1 MTDGEAAARA
11 SGRRNAPKTPKIESL
26 PLVPL
31 RDNVVLPHQLAPLGA
46 GRERSVASL
55 EAAVAAE
62 GKVVLAVQRQSELD
76 EVQLLDLYPVG
87 TVAQIGAF
95 RRGNAGAQVLVEGQ
109 RRVRLIEL
117 EVGET
122 WTAKFV
128 ELPETEPIGT
138 EIDALAGSVRQL
150 FADYVGAGAAVPPEL
165 AIAVAR
171 AKEPGKVA
179 DLAGTAPDLESQD
192 RIALLQEADVER
204 RLRGL
209 VPLLAHQVEVAQLR
223 NKIQQDVAQTIN
235 QGQREAILREQLKAI
250 RKELAEM
257 GGEAEA
263 DDDLRERI
271 DLAGMPE
278 TVHAR
283 AVKELSRLE
292 SLPSASPEVGIVRTY
307 VEWLADLP
315 WKDAGQERVDIPDA
329 ARILDEDHYGL
340 PKVKERILE
349 WMAVRKR
356 ALERRAAEAEAER
369 AKSEPG
375 AAGETEAQPATS
387 EPEVVVPEEA
397 ARAAEEAPRPRALQ
411 TPILCFVGPP
421 GVGKTSLG
429 HSIARALGRKLV
441 RVSLGGIRDEAEIR
455 GHRRTYIGA
464 LPGRVIQAMKQAGS
478 KNPVMMLDEID
489 KVGLD
494 FRGDP
499 SAALLEVLD
508 PEQNREFSDHYL
520 EVAYDLSQVLF
531 ITTANGI
538 DTISP
543 ALRDRMEIIPI
554 TGYTEEEKLGIAK
567 LHLVP
572 RQLEQHALD
581 STELQISDEA
591 LRLIV
596 RGYTREAGVRG
607 LDRQLAQI
615 MRKVPRRLVENPDLK
630 QVRVESDDLIQ
641 YLGPV
646 RFDHDSAEAE
656 DRVGVA
662 TGVVVSDV
670 GGDLVTVEALA
681 IAGRTEM
688 QLTGQIGDVM
698 QESARASLS
707 WVRVHGA
714 DYGIKTGFFDEHGVH
729 IHVPAGA
736 IPKDG
741 PSAGVTLTTALVSVA
756 SDRPVRH
763 DLAMTGE
770 VTLRGRILPIGGV
783 KDKLLAAHRAGI
795 KVFLLPERNRRD
807 LYEIDSSLLEGM
819 EVVFVRS
826 LSDVLE
832 RALLPREAREERR
845 PVGFGMQTPVRPPP
859 AGVVA
864 AN

>member
-1 MTDGEAAARA
+1 
-11 SGRRNAPKTPKIESL
+11 L

-31 RDNVVLPHQLAPLGA
+31 RDNVVLPLQLAPLGA
-46 GRERSVASL
+46 GRDRSVASL

-76 EVQLLDLYPVG
+76 EVQLLDLYPIA

-95 RRGNAGAQVLVEGQ
+95 RRGTAGAQVLVEGQ

-122 WTAKFV
+122 WTAKVV
-128 ELPETEPIGT
+128 EIPEIEPVGT

-150 FADYVGAGAAVPPEL
+150 FADYVAAGAAVAPEL
-165 AIAVAR
+165 AVAVAR

-179 DLAGTAPDLESQD
+179 DLTGTAPDLDPQD
-192 RIALLQEADVER
+192 RIALLQEPDVER

-209 VPLLAHQVEVAQLR
+209 VPLLARQLEVAQLR

-250 RKELAEM
+250 RKELAEV
-257 GGEAEA
+257 GGESTAE
-263 DDDLRERI
+263 DDLRERI
-271 DLAGMPE
+271 DAAGMPD

-283 AVKELSRLE
+283 ALKELDRLE

-315 WKDAGQERVDIPDA
+315 WHDAGAERVDIREA

-356 ALERRAAEAEAER
+356 VLDRRAAAVATEAAQGMPEA
-369 AKSEPG
+369 APG
-375 AAGETEAQPATS
+375 APEAAAAPQPAV
-387 EPEVVVPEEA
+387 EDPGPQ
-397 ARAAEEAPRPRALQ
+397 PHPLQ

-429 HSIARALGRKLV
+429 RSIARALGRKLV

-464 LPGRVIQAMKQAGS
+464 LPGRVIQAMKQAGT

-531 ITTANGI
+531 ITTGNVL
-538 DTISP
+538 DTISAP
-543 ALRDRMEIIPI
+543 LRDRMEIIHI

-567 LHLVP
+567 QHLVP
-572 RQLEQHALD
+572 RQMDQHALD
-581 STELQISDEA
+581 STELEITDEA
-591 LRLIV
+591 LRTVI
-596 RGYTREAGVRG
+596 RSYTREAGVRG
-607 LDRQLAQI
+607 LERQLAQV
-615 MRKVPRRLVENPDLK
+615 MRKVPRRLVENPELK
-630 QVRVESDDLIQ
+630 SVRVGPDDLIE
-641 YLGPV
+641 YLGPA
-646 RFDHDSAEAE
+646 RFDHDAAQDEE
-656 DRVGVA
+656 RVGVA

-698 QESARASLS
+698 QESARAALS
-707 WVRVHGA
+707 WVRVHGSE
-714 DYGIKTGFFDEHGVH
+714 YGVKQNFFDDHGVH

-783 KDKLLAAHRAGI
+783 KDKLLAAHRGGI

-807 LYEIDSSLLEGM
+807 LYEIDSSQLEGM

-826 LSDVLE
+826 VDEVLD
-832 RALLPREAREERR
+832 RALMAPVEARPQRR
-845 PVGFGMQTPVRPPP
+845 PVGFGLTPPVLPS
-859 AGVVA
+859 GVA
-864 AN
+864 APN

>member
-1 MTDGEAAARA
+1 M
-11 SGRRNAPKTPKIESL
+11 
-26 PLVPL
+26 
-31 RDNVVLPHQLAPLGA
+31 
-46 GRERSVASL
+46 
-55 EAAVAAE
+55 
-62 GKVVLAVQRQSELD
+62 
-76 EVQLLDLYPVG
+76 
-87 TVAQIGAF
+87 
-95 RRGNAGAQVLVEGQ
+95 EGQ

-128 ELPETEPIGT
+128 ELPETEPVGT

-150 FADYVGAGAAVPPEL
+150 FTDYVAAGAAVPPEL
-165 AIAVAR
+165 AVAIAR
-171 AKEPGKVA
+171 AKEPGKIA
-179 DLAGTAPDLESQD
+179 DLTGTAPDLDPLD
-192 RIALLQEADVER
+192 RIALLQEPDVER
-204 RLRGL
+204 RLRSL
-209 VPLLAHQVEVAQLR
+209 VPLLARQLEVAQLR

-250 RKELAEM
+250 RKELAEV
-257 GGEAEA
+257 GGEATA

-271 DLAGMPE
+271 VAAGMPAA
-278 TVHAR
+278 VHAR
-283 AVKELSRLE
+283 ALKELDRLE

-315 WKDAGQERVDIPDA
+315 WQEAGAERVDIREA

-356 ALERRAAEAEAER
+356 VLERRAAAAAIEAAKGEPEA
-369 AKSEPG
+369 
-375 AAGETEAQPATS
+375 AAAPEPAT
-387 EPEVVVPEEA
+387 EDQG
-397 ARAAEEAPRPRALQ
+397 PRPHPLQ

-429 HSIARALGRKLV
+429 RSIARALGRKLV

-464 LPGRVIQAMKQAGS
+464 LPGRVIQAMKQAGT

-531 ITTANGI
+531 ITTGNVL
-538 DTISP
+538 DTISAP
-543 ALRDRMEIIPI
+543 LRDRMEIIHI
-554 TGYTEEEKLGIAK
+554 TGYTEEEKLGIAQQ
-567 LHLVP
+567 HLVP
-572 RQLEQHALD
+572 RQMDQHALD
-581 STELQISDEA
+581 SSELEITDEA
-591 LRLIV
+591 LRTVI
-596 RGYTREAGVRG
+596 RSYTREAGVRG
-607 LDRQLAQI
+607 LERQLAQV
-615 MRKVPRRLVENPDLK
+615 MRKVPRRLVENPELK
-630 QVRVESDDLIQ
+630 SVRVGPDDLIG
-641 YLGPV
+641 YLGPA
-646 RFDHDSAEAE
+646 RFDHDSAQDEE
-656 DRVGVA
+656 RVGVA

-698 QESARASLS
+698 QESARAALS
-707 WVRVHGA
+707 WVRVHGSE
-714 DYGIKTGFFDEHGVH
+714 YGVKPNFFDDHGVH

-783 KDKLLAAHRAGI
+783 KDKLLAAHRGGI

-807 LYEIDSSLLEGM
+807 LYEIDSSQLEGM

-826 LSDVLE
+826 VDEVLD
-832 RALLPREAREERR
+832 RALMAPVEARPQRR
-845 PVGFGMQTPVRPPP
+845 PVGFGLTPPVLPS
-859 AGVVA
+859 GVA
-864 AN
+864 APN

>member
-1 MTDGEAAARA
+1 MSEDVDSPEPVTESRPARRRA
-11 SGRRNAPKTPKIESL
+11 SGPEIETL

-46 GRERSVASL
+46 GRERSVNSL

-62 GKVVLAVQRQSELD
+62 GKVVLAVQRESELD
-76 EVQLLDLYPVG
+76 DVELGDVYPIA

-95 RRGNAGAQVLVEGQ
+95 RRGAAGAQVLVEGQ
-109 RRVRLIEL
+109 RRVRILEL
-117 EVGET
+117 EQGDQ
-122 WTAKFV
+122 WTAKV
-128 ELPETEPIGT
+128 VAVPEIEPHGT
-138 EIDALAGSVRQL
+138 EIEALVGSVRQL
-150 FADYVGAGAAVPPEL
+150 FGEYVAAGAAVAPEL
-165 AIAVAR
+165 AVAVAR
-171 AKEPGKVA
+171 AKEAGKVA
-179 DLAGTAPDLESQD
+179 DLAGSAPDLDPQD

-209 VPLLAHQVEVAQLR
+209 LPLLARQMEVAQLR
-223 NKIQQDVAQTIN
+223 SKIQQDVAQTIN
-235 QGQREAILREQLKAI
+235 QGQREAILREQLKVI
-250 RKELAEM
+250 RKELAEL
-257 GGEAEA
+257 GGESGTEE
-263 DDDLRERI
+263 DLKERI
-271 DLAGMPE
+271 EAAGMPE
-278 TVHAR
+278 PVLKR
-283 AVKELSRLE
+283 ALKELDRME
-292 SLPSASPEVGIVRTY
+292 STPSASPEVGMLRNY
-307 VEWLADLP
+307 LDWLADLP
-315 WKDAGQERVDIPDA
+315 WADAGPERVDIQEA

-356 ALERRAAEAEAER
+356 VLERRTAQQEGGEDVSRR
-369 AKSEPG
+369 AP
-375 AAGETEAQPATS
+375 
-387 EPEVVVPEEA
+387 
-397 ARAAEEAPRPRALQ
+397 LQ

-429 HSIARALGRKLV
+429 RSIARALDRKLV

-478 KNPVMMLDEID
+478 RNAVMMLDEID

-520 EVAYDLSQVLF
+520 EVPYDLSQVLF
-531 ITTANGI
+531 ITTANVI
-538 DTISP
+538 DTISAP
-543 ALRDRMEIIPI
+543 LRDRMEIIRM

-567 LHLVP
+567 EHLLA
-572 RQLEQHALD
+572 RQLEQHAL
-581 STELQISDEA
+581 STEEVTISDEA
-591 LRLIV
+591 MRTLI
-596 RGYTREAGVRG
+596 RNYTREAGVRG
-607 LDRQLAQI
+607 LDRQIAQV
-615 MRKVPRRLVENPDLK
+615 MRKVPRQLVENPELTK
-630 QVRVESDDLIQ
+630 VEIGPDQLIE
-641 YLGPV
+641 YLGPA
-646 RFDHDSAEAE
+646 RFDSVETEPE
-656 DRVGVA
+656 DRVGLA
-662 TGVVVSDV
+662 TGVVVSEV

-681 IAGRTEM
+681 IEGRPEL

-698 QESARASLS
+698 QESARAALS

-714 DYGIKTGFFDEHGVH
+714 EHGVPASFFEDHAVH

-770 VTLRGRILPIGGV
+770 VTLRGRVLPIGGV

-795 KVFLLPERNRRD
+795 RTFLLPERNRRD
-807 LYEIDSSLLEGM
+807 LHEIDDSLLDGM

-826 LSDVLE
+826 LSEVLE
-832 RALLPREAREERR
+832 RALTDKVQKLPERR
-845 PVGFGMQTPVRPPP
+845 PLGFGSRLLETVPLVVGPQPTPPP
-859 AGVVA
+859 A
-864 AN
+864 

>member
-1 MTDGEAAARA
+1 MSDDTDLRPEAVTEPAAKP
-11 SGRRNAPKTPKIESL
+11 RRSPGPEIETL

-46 GRERSVASL
+46 GRERSVSSL

-62 GKVVLAVQRQSELD
+62 GKVVLAVQRQSDRDDVELAD
-76 EVQLLDLYPVG
+76 IYPIA
-87 TVAQIGAF
+87 TIAQIGAF
-95 RRGNAGAQVLVEGQ
+95 RRGAGGAQVLVEGQ
-109 RRVRLIEL
+109 RRVRVLEL
-117 EVGET
+117 TQGEQ
-122 WTAKFV
+122 WTAKV
-128 ELPETEPIGT
+128 VALPELEPHGT
-138 EIDALAGSVRQL
+138 EIEALVGSIRQL
-150 FADYVGAGAAVPPEL
+150 FAEYVAAGASVAPEL
-165 AIAVAR
+165 AVAVAR

-179 DLAGTAPDLESQD
+179 DLAGTAPDLDPQD
-192 RIALLQEADVER
+192 RIALLQEDDVER

-209 VPLLAHQVEVAQLR
+209 VPLLARLLEVAQLR
-223 NKIQQDVAQTIN
+223 SKIQQDVAQTIN
-235 QGQREAILREQLKAI
+235 QGQREAILREQLKVI
-250 RKELAEM
+250 RKELADL
-257 GGEAEA
+257 GGESGSEE
-263 DDDLRERI
+263 DLRERI
-271 DLAGMPE
+271 TAAGMPE
-278 TVHAR
+278 PVLKR
-283 AVKELSRLE
+283 ALKELDRME
-292 SLPSASPEVGIVRTY
+292 ATPSASPEVGMIRNY
-307 VEWLADLP
+307 LDWLVELP
-315 WKDAGQERVDIPDA
+315 WGDAGPERVDIQEA

-356 ALERRAAEAEAER
+356 VLERRA
-369 AKSEPG
+369 
-375 AAGETEAQPATS
+375 QP
-387 EPEVVVPEEA
+387 VPEGA
-397 ARAAEEAPRPRALQ
+397 TAPAPLQ

-429 HSIARALGRKLV
+429 RSIARALDRKLV

-478 KNPVMMLDEID
+478 RNAVMMLDEID

-520 EVAYDLSQVLF
+520 EVPYDLSQVLF
-531 ITTANGI
+531 ITTANVI

-543 ALRDRMEIIPI
+543 PLRDRMEIIRM

-567 LHLVP
+567 GHLLG
-572 RQLEQHALD
+572 RQLEQHALTTD
-581 STELQISDEA
+581 EVAISDDA
-591 LRLIV
+591 LRSLI
-596 RGYTREAGVRG
+596 RNYTREAGVRG
-607 LDRQLAQI
+607 LDRQIAQVL
-615 MRKVPRRLVENPDLK
+615 RKVPHQLVENPQLT
-630 QVRVESDDLIQ
+630 RVEIGPEQLID
-641 YLGPV
+641 YLGPA
-646 RFDHDSAEAE
+646 RFDTVETEPE

-662 TGVVVSDV
+662 TGVVVSEV

-681 IAGRTEM
+681 IEGRPEL

-698 QESARASLS
+698 QESARAALS

-714 DYGIKTGFFDEHGVH
+714 EHGVPKTFFEDH
-729 IHVPAGA
+729 AVHVHVPAGA

-756 SDRPVRH
+756 SNRPVRH

-795 KVFLLPERNRRD
+795 HTFLLPERNRRD
-807 LYEIDSSLLEGM
+807 LHEIDRSLLEGM

-826 LSDVLE
+826 LTEVLE
-832 RALLPREAREERR
+832 HALTEPVSRRPERR
-845 PVGFGMQTPVRPPP
+845 AVGFGTQLLGSVPLAGPGSVPPP
-859 AGVVA
+859 A
-864 AN
+864 

>member
-1 MTDGEAAARA
+1 MSEDKRPDESAAGAARA
-11 SGRRNAPKTPKIESL
+11 SALPQIETM

-46 GRERSVASL
+46 GRPRSVASL

-62 GKVVLAVQRQSELD
+62 GKVVVAVQRQGELD
-76 EVQLLDLYPVG
+76 EVQLLDLYPVAV
-87 TVAQIGAF
+87 VAQIGAF
-95 RRGNAGAQVLVEGQ
+95 RRGNAGAQVLVEGL
-109 RRVRLIEL
+109 RRVRLVDL
-117 EVGET
+117 EIGEQ
-122 WTAKFV
+122 WIAKV
-128 ELPETEPIGT
+128 VDLPDTEPEGT

-150 FADYVGAGAAVPPEL
+150 FADYVAAGAAVPPEL
-165 AIAVAR
+165 AVAVAR
-171 AKEPGKVA
+171 AKEPARVS
-179 DLAGTAPDLESQD
+179 DLAGTAPDLEAPD
-192 RIALLQEADVER
+192 RVALLQEPDVER

-209 VPLLAHQVEVAQLR
+209 VPLLARQVEVAQLR
-223 NKIQQDVAQTIN
+223 SKIQQDVAQTIN

-250 RKELAEM
+250 RKELAEL
-257 GGEAEA
+257 GGESGAEE
-263 DDDLRERI
+263 DLRERI
-271 DLAGMPE
+271 EASGMPE
-278 TVHAR
+278 PVEQR
-283 AVKELSRLE
+283 ALKELDRME

-307 VEWLADLP
+307 IDWLVDLP
-315 WKDAGQERVDIPDA
+315 WKEVAEERVDIAEA

-349 WMAVRKR
+349 WMAVRQR
-356 ALERRAAEAEAER
+356 VLAQR
-369 AKSEPG
+369 AKEERTEG
-375 AAGETEAQPATS
+375 A
-387 EPEVVVPEEA
+387 PE
-397 ARAAEEAPRPRALQ
+397 PRPLQ

-429 HSIARALGRKLV
+429 RSIARALDRKLV

-464 LPGRVIQAMKQAGS
+464 LPGRVIQAMKQAGT

-531 ITTANGI
+531 ITTANVI

-543 ALRDRMEIIPI
+543 PLRDRMEIIRL

-567 LHLVP
+567 GYLIP
-572 RQLEQHALD
+572 RQLEQHALSHD
-581 STELQISDEA
+581 EIELTDEA
-591 LRLIV
+591 LHAIV
-596 RGYTREAGVRG
+596 RSYTREAGVRN
-607 LDRQLAQI
+607 LERQIAQV
-615 MRKVPRRLVENPDLK
+615 MRKVPRQLIENPELSKITVSPDGLVE
-630 QVRVESDDLIQ
+630 
-641 YLGPV
+641 YLGPA
-646 RFDHDSAEAE
+646 RFDTVEAEAE
-656 DRVGVA
+656 DRVGVV

-681 IAGRTEM
+681 IDGRPEL

-698 QESARASLS
+698 QESARAALS
-707 WVRVHGA
+707 WVRVHGS
-714 DYGIKTGFFDEHGVH
+714 DFGVNPSFFDSHAVH
-729 IHVPAGA
+729 VHVPAGA

-741 PSAGVTLTTALVSVA
+741 PSAGVTLATALVSVA

-807 LYEIDSSLLEGM
+807 LHEIDKSLLEGM
-819 EVVFVRS
+819 EVDFVRA
-826 LSDVLE
+826 LDEVLD
-832 RALLPREAREERR
+832 RALLPAVPHLEARRA
-845 PVGFGMQTPVRPPP
+845 VGFGLQSPVAVPP
-859 AGVVA
+859 A
-864 AN
+864 N

>member
-1 MTDGEAAARA
+1 MSETNSNEPINDEAPTVRVR
-11 SGRRNAPKTPKIESL
+11 GPRTPEIESL

-46 GRERSVASL
+46 GRDRSVNSL

-62 GKVVLAVQRQSELD
+62 GKVVLAVQRESDLD
-76 EVQLLDLYPVG
+76 EVQLIDLYPVA

-95 RRGNAGAQVLVEGQ
+95 RRGNAGAQVLVEGV

-117 EVGET
+117 EAGET

-128 ELPETEPIGT
+128 ELPDTEPVGT

-150 FADYVGAGAAVPPEL
+150 FADYVAAGAAVPPEL
-165 AIAVAR
+165 AVAVAR

-179 DLAGTAPDLESQD
+179 DLSGTAPDLEPQD
-192 RIALLQEADVER
+192 RIALLQEPDVER

-209 VPLLAHQVEVAQLR
+209 VPLLARQLEVAQLR

-250 RKELAEM
+250 RKELAEV
-257 GGEAEA
+257 GGENTAE
-263 DDDLRERI
+263 DDLRERI
-271 DLAGMPE
+271 DAAGMPE
-278 TVHAR
+278 TVHSR
-283 AVKELSRLE
+283 ALKELDRLE

-307 VEWLADLP
+307 VEWLVDLP
-315 WKDAGQERVDIPDA
+315 WKDAGQERVDIKEA

-356 ALERRAAEAEAER
+356 ALERQAVTAAKAALKPESAELPA
-369 AKSEPG
+369 SG
-375 AAGETEAQPATS
+375 NGTAAPTAVEEVGPQPH
-387 EPEVVVPEEA
+387 P
-397 ARAAEEAPRPRALQ
+397 LQ

-429 HSIARALGRKLV
+429 RSIARALGRKLV

-464 LPGRVIQAMKQAGS
+464 LPGRVIQAMKQAGT

-531 ITTANGI
+531 ITTANVM
-538 DTISP
+538 DTISAP
-543 ALRDRMEIIPI
+543 LRDRMEIIYI
-554 TGYTEEEKLGIAK
+554 TGYTEEEKLGIAQQ
-567 LHLVP
+567 HLVP
-572 RQLEQHALD
+572 RQMEQHALD
-581 STELQISDEA
+581 STELEITDEA
-591 LRLIV
+591 LRSVI
-596 RGYTREAGVRG
+596 REYTREAGVRG
-607 LDRQLAQI
+607 LERQLAQI

-630 QVRVESDDLIQ
+630 GVKVGPDDLIE
-641 YLGPV
+641 YLGPA
-646 RFDHDSAEAE
+646 RFDHDAAEAE

-681 IAGRTEM
+681 IAGRTEL

-698 QESARASLS
+698 QESARAALS
-707 WVRVHGA
+707 WVRVHGSE
-714 DYGIKTGFFDEHGVH
+714 YGVKENFFDDHGVH

-741 PSAGVTLTTALVSVA
+741 PSAGITLTTALVSVA

-795 KVFLLPERNRRD
+795 KIFLLPERNRRD
-807 LYEIDSSLLEGM
+807 LYEIDSSLLDGM

-826 LSDVLE
+826 VDDVLD
-832 RALLPREAREERR
+832 RALMPPVEARRERR
-845 PVGFGMQTPVRPPP
+845 QVGFGLTPPP
-859 AGVVA
+859 PLHTEVA
-864 AN
+864 AAN

>member
-1 MTDGEAAARA
+1 MSEDKEQTEESGAPAR
-11 SGRRNAPKTPKIESL
+11 RRAVHTPEIESL

-46 GRERSVASL
+46 GRDRSVNSL

-76 EVQLLDLYPVG
+76 EVQLLDLYPVA

-95 RRGNAGAQVLVEGQ
+95 RRGTAGAQVLVEGL

-117 EVGET
+117 EAGEV

-128 ELPETEPIGT
+128 ELPDTEPEGT
-138 EIDALAGSVRQL
+138 EIDALAGSVRQM
-150 FADYVGAGAAVPPEL
+150 FADYVAAGAAVPPEL
-165 AIAVAR
+165 AVAVAR

-179 DLAGTAPDLESQD
+179 DLTGTAPDLDPLD
-192 RIALLQEADVER
+192 RIALLQEPDVER

-209 VPLLAHQVEVAQLR
+209 VPLLARQLEVAQLR

-250 RKELAEM
+250 RKELAEV
-257 GGEAEA
+257 GGDATAE
-263 DDDLRERI
+263 DDLRERI
-271 DLAGMPE
+271 DAAGMPE

-283 AVKELSRLE
+283 ALKELDRLE

-307 VEWLADLP
+307 VEWLVDLP
-315 WKDAGQERVDIPDA
+315 WKDAGQERVDIREA

-356 ALERRAAEAEAER
+356 VLERRELAAALVEATPTKVAPPAPDR
-369 AKSEPG
+369 
-375 AAGETEAQPATS
+375 AGEPAASPAPAIEEVGPQPH
-387 EPEVVVPEEA
+387 P
-397 ARAAEEAPRPRALQ
+397 LQ

-429 HSIARALGRKLV
+429 RSIARALGRKLV

-464 LPGRVIQAMKQAGS
+464 LPGRVIQAMKQGGT

-531 ITTANGI
+531 ITTANVI
-538 DTISP
+538 DTISAP
-543 ALRDRMEIIPI
+543 LRDRMEIIQI
-554 TGYTEEEKLGIAK
+554 TGYTEEEKLGIAQQ
-567 LHLVP
+567 HLVP
-572 RQLEQHALD
+572 RQMEQHALD
-581 STELQISDEA
+581 ASEFQITDES
-591 LRLIV
+591 LHSIIRN
-596 RGYTREAGVRG
+596 YTREAGVRG
-607 LDRQLAQI
+607 LDRQLAQV
-615 MRKVPRRLVENPDLK
+615 MRKVPRRLVENPELK
-630 QVRVESDDLIQ
+630 EIRVLPEDLIE
-641 YLGPV
+641 YLGPA

-698 QESARASLS
+698 QESARAALS
-707 WVRVHGA
+707 WVRVHGS
-714 DYGIKTGFFDEHGVH
+714 DYGVKETFFDDHGVH

-807 LYEIDSSLLEGM
+807 LFEIDSSLLDGM

-826 LSDVLE
+826 VDEVLD
-832 RALLPREAREERR
+832 RALMPPVEVRPERR
-845 PVGFGMQTPVRPPP
+845 AVGFGLTPPP
-859 AGVVA
+859 ALPTGVA
-864 AN
+864 ATN

>member
-1 MTDGEAAARA
+1 MTPTQDPDQTAP
-11 SGRRNAPKTPKIESL
+11 SPGRRAPRTPEIESL

-46 GRERSVASL
+46 GRDRSVASL
-55 EAAVAAE
+55 EAAVAGE

-76 EVQLLDLYPVG
+76 EVQLLDLYPVA

-95 RRGNAGAQVLVEGQ
+95 RRGSAGAQVLVEGQ

-117 EVGET
+117 ETGDT
-122 WTAKFV
+122 WSAKFV
-128 ELPETEPIGT
+128 DLPDTEPQGT
-138 EIDALAGSVRQL
+138 EIDALAGSVRQM
-150 FADYVGAGAAVPPEL
+150 FADYVAAGAAVPPEL
-165 AIAVAR
+165 AVAVTR

-179 DLAGTAPDLESQD
+179 DLTGTAPDLDPVD
-192 RIALLQEADVER
+192 RIALLQEPDVER

-209 VPLLAHQVEVAQLR
+209 VPLLARQLEVAQLR
-223 NKIQQDVAQTIN
+223 SKIQQDVAQTIN

-250 RKELAEM
+250 RKELAEV
-257 GGEAEA
+257 GGEPTS

-271 DLAGMPE
+271 EASGMPE
-278 TVHAR
+278 AVHTR
-283 AVKELSRLE
+283 ALKELDRME

-307 VEWLADLP
+307 VEWLGDLP
-315 WKDAGQERVDIPDA
+315 WRDPAEERVDIKEA
-329 ARILDEDHYGL
+329 ARILDQDHYGL

-356 ALERRAAEAEAER
+356 VLDRRRLAELAQPERKSKDEETAS
-369 AKSEPG
+369 AKG
-375 AAGETEAQPATS
+375 AAPSAEGQP
-387 EPEVVVPEEA
+387 
-397 ARAAEEAPRPRALQ
+397 PRALQ

-429 HSIARALGRKLV
+429 RSIARALGRKLV

-464 LPGRVIQAMKQAGS
+464 LPGRVIQAMKQAGTR
-478 KNPVMMLDEID
+478 NPVMMLDEID

-531 ITTANGI
+531 ITTANVV
-538 DTISP
+538 DTISAP
-543 ALRDRMEIIPI
+543 LRDRMEIIPI

-567 LHLVP
+567 QHLVP
-572 RQLEQHALD
+572 RQMEQHALD
-581 STELQISDEA
+581 LSEFRIEDEA
-591 LRLIV
+591 LRAVI
-596 RGYTREAGVRG
+596 RSYTREAGVRG
-607 LDRQLAQI
+607 LERQIAQV
-615 MRKVPRRLVENPDLK
+615 MRKVPRRLVEDPTLK
-630 QVRVESDDLIQ
+630 GVTVTPQDLIE
-641 YLGPV
+641 YLGPG
-646 RFDHDSAEAE
+646 RFDHDAAEVE

-681 IAGRTEM
+681 MEGRTEL

-698 QESARASLS
+698 QESARAALS
-707 WVRVHGA
+707 WVRVHGS
-714 DYGIKTGFFDEHGVH
+714 DYGIKPGFFDDHGVH

-741 PSAGVTLTTALVSVA
+741 PSAGITLTTALVSVA

-795 KVFLLPERNRRD
+795 RVFLLPEGNRRD
-807 LYEIDSSLLEGM
+807 LYELDKDQLEGM
-819 EVVFVRS
+819 EVAFVS
-826 LSDVLE
+826 SVEEVLD
-832 RALLPREAREERR
+832 RALMDPLQARSRRR
-845 PVGFGMQTPVRPPP
+845 PVGFDLGTPTSLP
-859 AGVVA
+859 AQGVVA

>member
-1 MTDGEAAARA
+1 LSEDKEQTEE
-11 SGRRNAPKTPKIESL
+11 SGPAVDRRQVRTPEIESL

-46 GRERSVASL
+46 GRDRSVNSL

-76 EVQLLDLYPVG
+76 EVQLLDLYPVA

-95 RRGNAGAQVLVEGQ
+95 RRGTAGAQVLVEGL

-117 EVGET
+117 EVGEV
-122 WTAKFV
+122 WTVKFV
-128 ELPETEPIGT
+128 ELPDTEPVGT
-138 EIDALAGSVRQL
+138 EIDALAGSVRQM
-150 FADYVGAGAAVPPEL
+150 FADYVAAGAAVPPEL
-165 AIAVAR
+165 AVAVAR

-179 DLAGTAPDLESQD
+179 DLTGTAPDLDPLD
-192 RIALLQEADVER
+192 RIALLQEPDVER

-209 VPLLAHQVEVAQLR
+209 VPLLARQLEVAQLR

-250 RKELAEM
+250 RKELAEV
-257 GGEAEA
+257 GGEATAE
-263 DDDLRERI
+263 DDLRERI
-271 DLAGMPE
+271 DAAGMPE
-278 TVHAR
+278 TVHSR
-283 AVKELSRLE
+283 ALKELDRLE

-307 VEWLADLP
+307 VEWLVDLP
-315 WKDAGQERVDIPDA
+315 WKDAGQERVDIREA

-356 ALERRAAEAEAER
+356 VLERRELAAAQAEAAP
-369 AKSEPG
+369 AKASEVPEVPDG
-375 AAGETEAQPATS
+375 DPATPAI
-387 EPEVVVPEEA
+387 EEVGPQ
-397 ARAAEEAPRPRALQ
+397 PHPLQ

-429 HSIARALGRKLV
+429 RSIARALGRKLV

-464 LPGRVIQAMKQAGS
+464 LPGRVIQAMKQGGA

-520 EVAYDLSQVLF
+520 EVPYDLSQVLF
-531 ITTANGI
+531 ITTANVI
-538 DTISP
+538 DTISAP
-543 ALRDRMEIIPI
+543 LRDRMEIIQI

-567 LHLVP
+567 QHLVP
-572 RQLEQHALD
+572 RQMEQHALD
-581 STELQISDEA
+581 ATELEITDES
-591 LRLIV
+591 LHSIIRN
-596 RGYTREAGVRG
+596 YTREAGVRG
-607 LDRQLAQI
+607 LDRQLAQV
-615 MRKVPRRLVENPDLK
+615 MRKVPRRLVENPELK
-630 QVRVESDDLIQ
+630 GIRVQPDDLIE
-641 YLGPV
+641 YLGPA

-698 QESARASLS
+698 QESARAALS
-707 WVRVHGA
+707 WVRVHGS
-714 DYGIKTGFFDEHGVH
+714 DYGVKENFFDDHGVH

-807 LYEIDSSLLEGM
+807 LFEIDSSLLDGM

-826 LSDVLE
+826 VDEVLD
-832 RALLPREAREERR
+832 RALMAPVEVRPERR
-845 PVGFGMQTPVRPPP
+845 AVGFGLTPPP
-859 AGVVA
+859 PLPTGVA
-864 AN
+864 ATN

>member
-1 MTDGEAAARA
+1 MSEDEDRAEVKSAA
-11 SGRRNAPKTPKIESL
+11 SPRREVLTPEIESL

-46 GRERSVASL
+46 GRDRSVSSL
-55 EAAVAAE
+55 ESAVAGE

-76 EVQLLDLYPVG
+76 EVQLLDLYPVA

-95 RRGNAGAQVLVEGQ
+95 RRGTAGAQVLVEGL

-117 EVGET
+117 EVGEV

-128 ELPETEPIGT
+128 ELPDTEPQGT
-138 EIDALAGSVRQL
+138 EIDALAGSVRQM
-150 FADYVGAGAAVPPEL
+150 FADYVAAGAAVPPEL
-165 AIAVAR
+165 AVAVAR

-179 DLAGTAPDLESQD
+179 DLTGTAPDLDPLD
-192 RIALLQEADVER
+192 RIALLQEPDVER

-209 VPLLAHQVEVAQLR
+209 VPLLARQLEVAQLR

-250 RKELAEM
+250 RKELAEV
-257 GGEAEA
+257 GGDATAE
-263 DDDLRERI
+263 DDLRERI
-271 DLAGMPE
+271 DASGMPE

-283 AVKELSRLE
+283 ALKELDRLE

-307 VEWLADLP
+307 VEWLVDLP
-315 WKDAGQERVDIPDA
+315 WKDAGQERVDIREA

-356 ALERRAAEAEAER
+356 VLERRELAAALAEAAAPVPPPTAGAEAGPTALPAIE
-369 AKSEPG
+369 EVGP
-375 AAGETEAQPATS
+375 QPH
-387 EPEVVVPEEA
+387 P
-397 ARAAEEAPRPRALQ
+397 LQ

-429 HSIARALGRKLV
+429 RSIARALGRKLV

-464 LPGRVIQAMKQAGS
+464 LPGRVIQAMKQGGT

-520 EVAYDLSQVLF
+520 EVPYDLSQVLF
-531 ITTANGI
+531 ITTANVI
-538 DTISP
+538 DTISAP
-543 ALRDRMEIIPI
+543 LRDRMEIIQI

-567 LHLVP
+567 QHLVP
-572 RQLEQHALD
+572 RQMEQHALEV
-581 STELQISDEA
+581 SELVITDES
-591 LRLIV
+591 LHSIIRN
-596 RGYTREAGVRG
+596 YTREAGVRG
-607 LDRQLAQI
+607 LDRQLAQV
-615 MRKVPRRLVENPDLK
+615 MRKVPRRLVENPELK
-630 QVRVESDDLIQ
+630 GIKVLPDDLIE
-641 YLGPV
+641 YLGPA

-698 QESARASLS
+698 QESARAALS
-707 WVRVHGA
+707 WVRVHGS
-714 DYGIKTGFFDEHGVH
+714 DYGVKENFFDDHGVH

-807 LYEIDSSLLEGM
+807 LFEIDASLLDGM

-826 LSDVLE
+826 VDEVLD
-832 RALLPREAREERR
+832 RALMPPVEVRPERR
-845 PVGFGMQTPVRPPP
+845 VVGFGLTPPPSMP
-859 AGVVA
+859 AGVAA

>member
-1 MTDGEAAARA
+1 MSEDKEQTEGRAAPAR
-11 SGRRNAPKTPKIESL
+11 RREVRTPEIESL

-46 GRERSVASL
+46 GRDRSVNSL

-76 EVQLLDLYPVG
+76 EVQLLDLYPVA

-95 RRGNAGAQVLVEGQ
+95 RRGTAGAQVLVEGL

-117 EVGET
+117 EAGEI

-128 ELPETEPIGT
+128 ELPDTEPEGT
-138 EIDALAGSVRQL
+138 EIDALAGSVRQM
-150 FADYVGAGAAVPPEL
+150 FADYVAAGAAVPPEL
-165 AIAVAR
+165 AVAVAR

-179 DLAGTAPDLESQD
+179 DLTGTAPDLDPLD
-192 RIALLQEADVER
+192 RIALLQEPDVER

-209 VPLLAHQVEVAQLR
+209 VPLLAHQLEVAQLR

-250 RKELAEM
+250 RKELAEV
-257 GGEAEA
+257 GGDATAE
-263 DDDLRERI
+263 DDLRERI
-271 DLAGMPE
+271 DAAGMPE
-278 TVHAR
+278 TVHGR
-283 AVKELSRLE
+283 ALKELDRLE

-307 VEWLADLP
+307 VEWLVDLP
-315 WKDAGQERVDIPDA
+315 WKDAGQERVDIREA

-356 ALERRAAEAEAER
+356 VLERRELAAAQVEAAPVEEA
-369 AKSEPG
+369 SP
-375 AAGETEAQPATS
+375 AADPVGDPATTPAPVI
-387 EPEVVVPEEA
+387 EEVGPQ
-397 ARAAEEAPRPRALQ
+397 PHPLQ

-429 HSIARALGRKLV
+429 RSIARALGRKLV

-464 LPGRVIQAMKQAGS
+464 LPGRVIQAMKQGGT

-508 PEQNREFSDHYL
+508 PEQNRELSDHYL

-531 ITTANGI
+531 ITTANVI
-538 DTISP
+538 DTISAP
-543 ALRDRMEIIPI
+543 LRDRMEIIQI
-554 TGYTEEEKLGIAK
+554 TGYTEEEKLGIAQQ
-567 LHLVP
+567 HLVP
-572 RQLEQHALD
+572 RQMEQHALD
-581 STELQISDEA
+581 ASEFQITDES
-591 LRLIV
+591 LHSIIRN
-596 RGYTREAGVRG
+596 YTREAGVRG
-607 LDRQLAQI
+607 LDRQLAQV
-615 MRKVPRRLVENPDLK
+615 MRKVPRRLVENPELK
-630 QVRVESDDLIQ
+630 EIRVLPDDLIE
-641 YLGPV
+641 YLGPA

-698 QESARASLS
+698 QESARAALS
-707 WVRVHGA
+707 WVRVHGS
-714 DYGIKTGFFDEHGVH
+714 DYGVKENFFDDHGVH

-807 LYEIDSSLLEGM
+807 LFEIDSSLLDGM

-826 LSDVLE
+826 VDEVLD
-832 RALLPREAREERR
+832 RALMPPVEVRPERR
-845 PVGFGMQTPVRPPP
+845 AVGFGLTPPPTLP
-859 AGVVA
+859 AGVA
-864 AN
+864 ATN

>member
-1 MTDGEAAARA
+1 M
-11 SGRRNAPKTPKIESL
+11 SGSDSHGAGQPKIESL

-76 EVQLLDLYPVG
+76 EVQLLDLYPVA

-95 RRGNAGAQVLVEGQ
+95 RRGSAGAQVLVEGQ
-109 RRVRLIEL
+109 RRVRLLEL

-122 WTAKFV
+122 WTAKFAD
-128 ELPETEPIGT
+128 LPDTEPVGT
-138 EIDALAGSVRQL
+138 EIDALASSVRQL
-150 FADYVGAGAAVPPEL
+150 FADYVAAGASVAPEL
-165 AIAVAR
+165 AVAVAR

-179 DLAGTAPDLESQD
+179 DLSGTAPDLDPQD
-192 RIALLQEADVER
+192 RVALLQEPDVER

-209 VPLLAHQVEVAQLR
+209 VPLLARQLEVAQLR
-223 NKIQQDVAQTIN
+223 SKIQQDVAQTIN

-250 RKELAEM
+250 RKELAEV
-257 GGEAEA
+257 GGESTAE
-263 DDDLRERI
+263 DDLRERI
-271 DLAGMPE
+271 EQAGMPE
-278 TVHAR
+278 TVQSR
-283 AVKELSRLE
+283 ALKELDRLE
-292 SLPSASPEVGIVRTY
+292 SMPSASPEVGIVRTY

-315 WKDAGQERVDIPDA
+315 WKEAGEERVDIA
-329 ARILDEDHYGL
+329 EAQRILDEDHYGL

-356 ALERRAAEAEAER
+356 VLERRAA
-369 AKSEPG
+369 SP
-375 AAGETEAQPATS
+375 
-387 EPEVVVPEEA
+387 EA
-397 ARAAEEAPRPRALQ
+397 APREAGKEEGQKPPRPLQ

-429 HSIARALGRKLV
+429 RSIARALGRKLV

-464 LPGRVIQAMKQAGS
+464 LPGRVIQAMKQAGTR
-478 KNPVMMLDEID
+478 NPVMMLDEID

-520 EVAYDLSQVLF
+520 EVPYDLSQVLF
-531 ITTANGI
+531 ITTGNVI

-543 ALRDRMEIIPI
+543 PLRDRMEIIQI
-554 TGYTEEEKLGIAK
+554 TGYTEEEKLGIARQ
-567 LHLVP
+567 HLVP
-572 RQLEQHALD
+572 RQMEQHALD
-581 STELQISDEA
+581 DSELRITDEA
-591 LRLIV
+591 LRSVI
-596 RGYTREAGVRG
+596 RDYTREAGVRG
-607 LDRQLAQI
+607 LERQLAQI
-615 MRKVPRRLVENPDLK
+615 MRKVPRRLVENPELK
-630 QVRVESDDLIQ
+630 SVEVGAEQLIE
-641 YLGPV
+641 YLGPA
-646 RFDHDSAEAE
+646 RFDHDSAEE
-656 DRVGVA
+656 RDRVGVA

-670 GGDLVTVEALA
+670 GGDLITVEALA
-681 IAGRTEM
+681 IAGRPEL

-698 QESARASLS
+698 QESARAALS

-714 DYGIKTGFFDEHGVH
+714 DYGVKPNFFDENGVH
-729 IHVPAGA
+729 VHVPAGA
-736 IPKDG
+736 IPKEG
-741 PSAGVTLTTALVSVA
+741 PSAGVTLATALVSVA

-770 VTLRGRILPIGGV
+770 VTLRGRVLPIGGV

-807 LYEIDSSLLEGM
+807 LYEIDASLLEGM
-819 EVVFVRS
+819 EVVFVRD
-826 LSDVLE
+826 LAEVLD
-832 RALLPREAREERR
+832 RALMPAVEPRPQRR
-845 PVGFGMQTPVRPPP
+845 PVGFEIAP
-859 AGVVA
+859 APGLAAEVA
-864 AN
+864 ATN

>member
-1 MTDGEAAARA
+1 MSEDEDRAEVKSAA
-11 SGRRNAPKTPKIESL
+11 SDRREVRTPEIESL

-46 GRERSVASL
+46 GRDRSVSSL
-55 EAAVAAE
+55 ESAVAGE

-76 EVQLLDLYPVG
+76 EVQLLDLYPVA

-95 RRGNAGAQVLVEGQ
+95 RRGTAGAQVLVEGL

-117 EVGET
+117 EVGEV

-128 ELPETEPIGT
+128 ELPDTEPQGT
-138 EIDALAGSVRQL
+138 EIDALAGSVRQM
-150 FADYVGAGAAVPPEL
+150 FADYVAAGAAVPPEL
-165 AIAVAR
+165 AVAVAR
-171 AKEPGKVA
+171 AKEPGKGA
-179 DLAGTAPDLESQD
+179 DLTGTALDLDPLD
-192 RIALLQEADVER
+192 RIALLQEPDVER

-209 VPLLAHQVEVAQLR
+209 VPLLARQLEVAQLR

-250 RKELAEM
+250 RKELAEV
-257 GGEAEA
+257 GGDATAE
-263 DDDLRERI
+263 DDLRERI
-271 DLAGMPE
+271 DASGMPE

-283 AVKELSRLE
+283 ALKELDRLE

-307 VEWLADLP
+307 VEWLVDLP
-315 WKDAGQERVDIPDA
+315 WKDAGQERVDIREA

-356 ALERRAAEAEAER
+356 VLERRELAAALAEAA
-369 AKSEPG
+369 APVPPP
-375 AAGETEAQPATS
+375 AAGAEPDPTAQPAI
-387 EPEVVVPEEA
+387 EEVGPQ
-397 ARAAEEAPRPRALQ
+397 PHPLQ

-429 HSIARALGRKLV
+429 RSIARALGRKLV

-464 LPGRVIQAMKQAGS
+464 LPGRVIQAMKQGGT

-520 EVAYDLSQVLF
+520 EVPYDLSQVLF
-531 ITTANGI
+531 ITTANVI
-538 DTISP
+538 DTISAP
-543 ALRDRMEIIPI
+543 LRDRMEIIQI

-567 LHLVP
+567 QHLVP
-572 RQLEQHALD
+572 RQMEQHALEV
-581 STELQISDEA
+581 SELVITDES
-591 LRLIV
+591 LHSIIRN
-596 RGYTREAGVRG
+596 YTREAGVRG
-607 LDRQLAQI
+607 LDRQLAQV
-615 MRKVPRRLVENPDLK
+615 MRKVPRRLVENPELK
-630 QVRVESDDLIQ
+630 GIKVLPDDLIE
-641 YLGPV
+641 YLGPA

-698 QESARASLS
+698 QESARAALS
-707 WVRVHGA
+707 WVRVHGS
-714 DYGIKTGFFDEHGVH
+714 DYGVKENFFDDHGVH

-807 LYEIDSSLLEGM
+807 LFEIDASLLDGM

-826 LSDVLE
+826 VDEVLD
-832 RALLPREAREERR
+832 RALMPPVEVRPERR
-845 PVGFGMQTPVRPPP
+845 VVGFGLTPPSSMPT
-859 AGVVA
+859 GVA
-864 AN
+864 AAN

>member
-1 MTDGEAAARA
+1 MSEDEDRAEVKSAA
-11 SGRRNAPKTPKIESL
+11 SPRREVLTPEIESL

-46 GRERSVASL
+46 GRDRSVSSL
-55 EAAVAAE
+55 ESAVAGE

-76 EVQLLDLYPVG
+76 EVQLLDLYPVA

-95 RRGNAGAQVLVEGQ
+95 RRGTAGAQVLVEGL

-117 EVGET
+117 EVGEV

-128 ELPETEPIGT
+128 ELPDTEPQGT
-138 EIDALAGSVRQL
+138 EIDALAGSVRQM
-150 FADYVGAGAAVPPEL
+150 FADYVAAGAAVPPEL
-165 AIAVAR
+165 AVAVAR

-179 DLAGTAPDLESQD
+179 DLTGTAPDLDPLD
-192 RIALLQEADVER
+192 RIALLQEPDVER

-209 VPLLAHQVEVAQLR
+209 VPLLARQLEVAQLR

-250 RKELAEM
+250 RKELAEV
-257 GGEAEA
+257 GGDATAE
-263 DDDLRERI
+263 DDLRERI
-271 DLAGMPE
+271 DASGMPE

-283 AVKELSRLE
+283 ALKELDRLE

-307 VEWLADLP
+307 VEWLVDLP
-315 WKDAGQERVDIPDA
+315 WKDAGQERVDIREA

-356 ALERRAAEAEAER
+356 VLERRELAAALAEAA
-369 AKSEPG
+369 APVPPP
-375 AAGETEAQPATS
+375 AAGAEPDPTAQPAI
-387 EPEVVVPEEA
+387 EEVGPQ
-397 ARAAEEAPRPRALQ
+397 PHPLQ

-429 HSIARALGRKLV
+429 RSIARALGRKLV

-464 LPGRVIQAMKQAGS
+464 LPGRVIQAMKQGGT

-520 EVAYDLSQVLF
+520 EVPYDLSQVLF
-531 ITTANGI
+531 ITTANVI
-538 DTISP
+538 DTISAP
-543 ALRDRMEIIPI
+543 LRDRMEIIQI

-567 LHLVP
+567 QHLVP
-572 RQLEQHALD
+572 RQMEQHALEV
-581 STELQISDEA
+581 SELVITDES
-591 LRLIV
+591 LHSIIRN
-596 RGYTREAGVRG
+596 YTREAGVRG
-607 LDRQLAQI
+607 LDRQLAQV
-615 MRKVPRRLVENPDLK
+615 MRKVPRRLVENPELK
-630 QVRVESDDLIQ
+630 GIKVLPDDLIE
-641 YLGPV
+641 YLGPA

-698 QESARASLS
+698 QESARAALS
-707 WVRVHGA
+707 WVRVHGS
-714 DYGIKTGFFDEHGVH
+714 DYGVKENFFDDHGVH

-807 LYEIDSSLLEGM
+807 LFEIDASLLDGM

-826 LSDVLE
+826 VDEVLD
-832 RALLPREAREERR
+832 RALMPPVEVRPERR
-845 PVGFGMQTPVRPPP
+845 VVGFGLTPPSSMPT
-859 AGVVA
+859 GVA
-864 AN
+864 AAN

>member
-1 MTDGEAAARA
+1 MSEAKEQNGENGA
-11 SGRRNAPKTPKIESL
+11 STRRPPSHTPEIESL

-46 GRERSVASL
+46 GRDRSVNSL

-76 EVQLLDLYPVG
+76 EVQLLDLYPVAI
-87 TVAQIGAF
+87 VAQIGAF
-95 RRGNAGAQVLVEGQ
+95 RRGTAGAQVLVEGL

-117 EVGET
+117 EAGDV

-128 ELPETEPIGT
+128 DLPDTAPVGN

-150 FADYVGAGAAVPPEL
+150 FADYVAAGAAVPPEL
-165 AIAVAR
+165 AVAVAR

-179 DLAGTAPDLESQD
+179 DLTGTAPDLDPQD
-192 RIALLQEADVER
+192 RVALLQEPDVER

-209 VPLLAHQVEVAQLR
+209 VPLLARQLEVAQLR

-250 RKELAEM
+250 RKELAEV
-257 GGEAEA
+257 GGESTAE
-263 DDDLRERI
+263 DDLRERI
-271 DLAGMPE
+271 DASGMPE

-283 AVKELSRLE
+283 ALKELDRLE

-307 VEWLADLP
+307 VEWLVDLP
-315 WKDAGQERVDIPDA
+315 WKDAGQERVDIREA

-356 ALERRAAEAEAER
+356 VLERRATASAD
-369 AKSEPG
+369 AKNSDP
-375 AAGETEAQPATS
+375 AAVDSTPAAATEEIGPQ
-387 EPEVVVPEEA
+387 
-397 ARAAEEAPRPRALQ
+397 PRPLQ

-429 HSIARALGRKLV
+429 RSIARALGRKLV

-464 LPGRVIQAMKQAGS
+464 LPGRVIQAMKQAGT

-531 ITTANGI
+531 ITTANVI
-538 DTISP
+538 DTISAP
-543 ALRDRMEIIPI
+543 LRDRMEIIYI
-554 TGYTEEEKLGIAK
+554 TGYTEEEKLGIAQQ
-567 LHLVP
+567 HLVP
-572 RQLEQHALD
+572 RQMEQHALD
-581 STELQISDEA
+581 ASELEITDDA
-591 LRLIV
+591 LHSIIRN
-596 RGYTREAGVRG
+596 YTREAGVRG
-607 LDRQLAQI
+607 LDRQLAQV
-615 MRKVPRRLVENPDLK
+615 MRKVPRRLVENPELTGI
-630 QVRVESDDLIQ
+630 RVGPDDLIE
-641 YLGPV
+641 YLGPA

-698 QESARASLS
+698 QESARAALS
-707 WVRVHGA
+707 WVRVHGSE
-714 DYGIKTGFFDEHGVH
+714 YGVKENFFDDHGVH

-783 KDKLLAAHRAGI
+783 KDKLLAAHRGGI

-807 LYEIDSSLLEGM
+807 LFEIDSSLLEGM

-826 LSDVLE
+826 VDEVLD
-832 RALLPREAREERR
+832 RALMAPVEARRERR
-845 PVGFGMQTPVRPPP
+845 AVGFGLTPPPLP
-859 AGVVA
+859 AGVAA

>member
-1 MTDGEAAARA
+1 MSEIPESTEESPSPAR
-11 SGRRNAPKTPKIESL
+11 RQLRTPEIESL

-46 GRERSVASL
+46 GRDRSVSSL

-76 EVQLLDLYPVG
+76 EVQLLDLYPVA

-95 RRGNAGAQVLVEGQ
+95 RRGAAGAQVLVEGL

-117 EVGET
+117 ETGDV

-128 ELPETEPIGT
+128 ALPDTEPQGT
-138 EIDALAGSVRQL
+138 EIDALAGTVRQM
-150 FADYVGAGAAVPPEL
+150 FADYVAAGAAVPPEL
-165 AIAVAR
+165 AVAVAR
-171 AKEPGKVA
+171 AKEAGKVA
-179 DLAGTAPDLESQD
+179 DLSGTAPDLDPID
-192 RIALLQEADVER
+192 RIALLQEPDVER

-209 VPLLAHQVEVAQLR
+209 VPLLARQLEVAQLR

-250 RKELAEM
+250 RKELAEV
-257 GGEAEA
+257 GGEATAE
-263 DDDLRERI
+263 DDLRERI
-271 DLAGMPE
+271 DAAGMPE
-278 TVHAR
+278 AVHAR
-283 AVKELSRLE
+283 AVKEMDRLE

-307 VEWLADLP
+307 VEWLVDLP
-315 WKDAGQERVDIPDA
+315 WMDAGQERVDIREA

-356 ALERRAAEAEAER
+356 VLERRALAEA
-369 AKSEPG
+369 
-375 AAGETEAQPATS
+375 AAPPPA
-387 EPEVVVPEEA
+387 
-397 ARAAEEAPRPRALQ
+397 EAPAPEATAAPEHSPDSSPAPVRALQ

-429 HSIARALGRKLV
+429 RSIARALGRKLV

-464 LPGRVIQAMKQAGS
+464 LPGRVIQAMKQAGT

-531 ITTANGI
+531 ITTANVM

-543 ALRDRMEIIPI
+543 PLRDRMEIIQI
-554 TGYTEEEKLGIAK
+554 TGYTEEEKLGIA
-567 LHLVP
+567 LQHLVP
-572 RQLEQHALD
+572 RQMEQHALD
-581 STELQISDEA
+581 SSELEISEEA
-591 LRLIV
+591 LRSVI
-596 RGYTREAGVRG
+596 RNYTREAGVRG
-607 LDRQLAQI
+607 LERQLAQV
-615 MRKVPRRLVENPDLK
+615 MRKVPRRLVENPELK
-630 QVRVESDDLIQ
+630 GVRVLADDLIE
-641 YLGPV
+641 YLGPA
-646 RFDHDSAEAE
+646 RFEHDAAEAE

-688 QLTGQIGDVM
+688 QLTGQIGEVM
-698 QESARASLS
+698 QESARAALS

-714 DYGIKTGFFDEHGVH
+714 DYGVKENFFDDHGVH

-741 PSAGVTLTTALVSVA
+741 PSAGITLTTALVSVA
-756 SDRPVRH
+756 SDRPVKH

-783 KDKLLAAHRAGI
+783 KHKLLAAHRAGI

-807 LYEIDSSLLEGM
+807 LFEIDSAQLEGM
-819 EVVFVRS
+819 EVAFVRS
-826 LSDVLE
+826 VEEVLD
-832 RALLPREAREERR
+832 RALLPKVEIRPERR
-845 PVGFGMQTPVRPPP
+845 AVGFGLTPPP
-859 AGVVA
+859 PLPPSGVA
-864 AN
+864 ATN

>member
-1 MTDGEAAARA
+1 LSEEPEQNGALEPRL
-11 SGRRNAPKTPKIESL
+11 PQTPKIETL

-31 RDNVVLPHQLAPLGA
+31 RDNVVLPLQLAPLGA
-46 GRERSVASL
+46 GRDRSVASL

-76 EVQLLDLYPVG
+76 EVQLLDLYPVA

-128 ELPETEPIGT
+128 ELPETEPVGT

-150 FADYVGAGAAVPPEL
+150 FTDYVAAGAAVPPEL
-165 AIAVAR
+165 AVAIAR
-171 AKEPGKVA
+171 AKEPGKIA
-179 DLAGTAPDLESQD
+179 DLTGTAPDLDPLD
-192 RIALLQEADVER
+192 RIALLQEPDVER
-204 RLRGL
+204 RLRSL
-209 VPLLAHQVEVAQLR
+209 VPLLARQLEVAQLR

-250 RKELAEM
+250 RKELAEV
-257 GGEAEA
+257 GGEATA

-271 DLAGMPE
+271 VAAGMPAA
-278 TVHAR
+278 VHAR
-283 AVKELSRLE
+283 ALKELDRLE

-315 WKDAGQERVDIPDA
+315 WQEAGAERVDIREA

-356 ALERRAAEAEAER
+356 VLERRAAAAAIEAAKGEPEA
-369 AKSEPG
+369 
-375 AAGETEAQPATS
+375 AAAPEPAT
-387 EPEVVVPEEA
+387 EDQG
-397 ARAAEEAPRPRALQ
+397 PRPHPLQ

-429 HSIARALGRKLV
+429 RSIARALGRKLV

-464 LPGRVIQAMKQAGS
+464 LPGRVIQAMKQAGT

-531 ITTANGI
+531 ITTGNVL
-538 DTISP
+538 DTISAP
-543 ALRDRMEIIPI
+543 LRDRMEIIHI
-554 TGYTEEEKLGIAK
+554 TGYTEEEKLGIAQQ
-567 LHLVP
+567 HLVP
-572 RQLEQHALD
+572 RQMDQHALD
-581 STELQISDEA
+581 SSELEITDEA
-591 LRLIV
+591 LRTVI
-596 RGYTREAGVRG
+596 RSYTREAGVRG
-607 LDRQLAQI
+607 LERQLAQV
-615 MRKVPRRLVENPDLK
+615 MRKVPRRLVENPELK
-630 QVRVESDDLIQ
+630 SVRVGPDDLIG
-641 YLGPV
+641 YLGPA
-646 RFDHDSAEAE
+646 RFDHDSAQDEE
-656 DRVGVA
+656 RVGVA

-698 QESARASLS
+698 QESARAALS
-707 WVRVHGA
+707 WVRVHGSE
-714 DYGIKTGFFDEHGVH
+714 YGVKPNFFDDHGVH

-783 KDKLLAAHRAGI
+783 KDKLLAAHRGGI

-807 LYEIDSSLLEGM
+807 LYEIDSSQLEGM

-826 LSDVLE
+826 VDEVLD
-832 RALLPREAREERR
+832 RALMAPVEARPQRR
-845 PVGFGMQTPVRPPP
+845 PVGFGLTPPVLPS
-859 AGVVA
+859 GVA
-864 AN
+864 APN

>member
-1 MTDGEAAARA
+1 MSEDKEQTEESDPAV
-11 SGRRNAPKTPKIESL
+11 GRRQVRTPEIESL

-46 GRERSVASL
+46 GRDRSVNSL

-76 EVQLLDLYPVG
+76 EVQLLDLYPVA

-95 RRGNAGAQVLVEGQ
+95 RRGAAGAQVLVEGL

-117 EVGET
+117 EVGEV

-128 ELPETEPIGT
+128 ELPDTEPVGT
-138 EIDALAGSVRQL
+138 EIDALAGSVRQM
-150 FADYVGAGAAVPPEL
+150 FADYVAAGAAVPPEL
-165 AIAVAR
+165 AVAVAR

-179 DLAGTAPDLESQD
+179 DLTGTAPDLDPLD
-192 RIALLQEADVER
+192 RIALLQEPDVER

-209 VPLLAHQVEVAQLR
+209 VPLLARQLEVAQLR

-250 RKELAEM
+250 RKELAEV
-257 GGEAEA
+257 GGENTAE
-263 DDDLRERI
+263 DDLRERI
-271 DLAGMPE
+271 DAAGMPE
-278 TVHAR
+278 TVHSR
-283 AVKELSRLE
+283 ALKELNRLE

-307 VEWLADLP
+307 VEWLVDLP
-315 WKDAGQERVDIPDA
+315 WKEAGQERVDIREA

-356 ALERRAAEAEAER
+356 VLERRELAAAQAEAAPAKASAVAEV
-369 AKSEPG
+369 P
-375 AAGETEAQPATS
+375 AGDAPTSAIEEVGPQPH
-387 EPEVVVPEEA
+387 P
-397 ARAAEEAPRPRALQ
+397 LQ

-429 HSIARALGRKLV
+429 RSIARALGRKLV

-464 LPGRVIQAMKQAGS
+464 LPGRVIQAMKQGGT

-520 EVAYDLSQVLF
+520 EVPYDLSQVLF
-531 ITTANGI
+531 ITTANVI
-538 DTISP
+538 DTISAP
-543 ALRDRMEIIPI
+543 LRDRMEIIQI

-567 LHLVP
+567 QHLVP
-572 RQLEQHALD
+572 RQMEQHALD
-581 STELQISDEA
+581 ASELEITDES
-591 LRLIV
+591 LHSIIRN
-596 RGYTREAGVRG
+596 YTREAGVRG
-607 LDRQLAQI
+607 LDRQLAQV
-615 MRKVPRRLVENPDLK
+615 MRKVPRRLVENPELK
-630 QVRVESDDLIQ
+630 GIRVQPDDLIE
-641 YLGPV
+641 YLGPA

-698 QESARASLS
+698 QESARAALS
-707 WVRVHGA
+707 WVRVHGS
-714 DYGIKTGFFDEHGVH
+714 DYGVKENFFDDHGVH

-807 LYEIDSSLLEGM
+807 LYEIDSSLLDGM

-826 LSDVLE
+826 VAEVLD
-832 RALLPREAREERR
+832 RALMAPVEVRPERR
-845 PVGFGMQTPVRPPP
+845 AVGFGLTPPTPLP
-859 AGVVA
+859 TGVA
-864 AN
+864 ATN

>member
-1 MTDGEAAARA
+1 MSAVKEQSEESGAPAR
-11 SGRRNAPKTPKIESL
+11 RRESRTPEIESL

-46 GRERSVASL
+46 GRDRSVNSL

-76 EVQLLDLYPVG
+76 EVQLLDLYPVA

-95 RRGNAGAQVLVEGQ
+95 RRGTAGAQVLVEGL

-117 EVGET
+117 EVGDV

-128 ELPETEPIGT
+128 ELPDTEPVGT
-138 EIDALAGSVRQL
+138 EIDALAGSVRQM
-150 FADYVGAGAAVPPEL
+150 FADYVAAGAAVPPEL
-165 AIAVAR
+165 AVAVAR

-179 DLAGTAPDLESQD
+179 DLTGTAPDLDPLD
-192 RIALLQEADVER
+192 RIALLQEPDVER

-209 VPLLAHQVEVAQLR
+209 VPLLARQLEVAQLR

-250 RKELAEM
+250 RKELAEV
-257 GGEAEA
+257 GGEATAE
-263 DDDLRERI
+263 DDLRERI
-271 DLAGMPE
+271 DAAGMPE
-278 TVHAR
+278 TVHSR
-283 AVKELSRLE
+283 ALKELDRLE

-307 VEWLADLP
+307 VEWLVDLP
-315 WKDAGQERVDIPDA
+315 WKDAGQERVDIREA

-356 ALERRAAEAEAER
+356 VLERRELAAALAESAPAPTPAPEAAADPPAEPAAEPAVEEVG
-369 AKSEPG
+369 P
-375 AAGETEAQPATS
+375 QPH
-387 EPEVVVPEEA
+387 P
-397 ARAAEEAPRPRALQ
+397 LQ

-429 HSIARALGRKLV
+429 RSIARALGRKLV

-464 LPGRVIQAMKQAGS
+464 LPGRVIQAMKQGGT

-531 ITTANGI
+531 ITTANVI
-538 DTISP
+538 DTISAP
-543 ALRDRMEIIPI
+543 LRDRMEIIQI

-567 LHLVP
+567 QHLVP
-572 RQLEQHALD
+572 RQMEQHALD
-581 STELQISDEA
+581 SGELEITDES
-591 LRLIV
+591 LHSIIRN
-596 RGYTREAGVRG
+596 YTREAGVRG
-607 LDRQLAQI
+607 LDRQLAQV
-615 MRKVPRRLVENPDLK
+615 MRKVPRRLVENPELK
-630 QVRVESDDLIQ
+630 GIRVQPDDLIE
-641 YLGPV
+641 YLGPA

-698 QESARASLS
+698 QESARAALS
-707 WVRVHGA
+707 WVRVHGS
-714 DYGIKTGFFDEHGVH
+714 DYGVKENFFDDHGVH

-807 LYEIDSSLLEGM
+807 LFEIDSSLLDGM

-826 LSDVLE
+826 VDEVLD
-832 RALLPREAREERR
+832 RALMPPVEVRPERR
-845 PVGFGMQTPVRPPP
+845 AVGFGLTPPP
-859 AGVVA
+859 ALPTGVA
-864 AN
+864 ATN

>member
-1 MTDGEAAARA
+1 MSAVKEQSEESGAPAR
-11 SGRRNAPKTPKIESL
+11 RRESRTPEIESL

-46 GRERSVASL
+46 GRDRSVNSL

-76 EVQLLDLYPVG
+76 EVQLLDLYPVA

-95 RRGNAGAQVLVEGQ
+95 RRGTAGAQVLVEGL

-117 EVGET
+117 EVGDV

-128 ELPETEPIGT
+128 ELPDTEPVGT
-138 EIDALAGSVRQL
+138 EIDALAGSVRQM
-150 FADYVGAGAAVPPEL
+150 FADYVAAGAAVPPEL
-165 AIAVAR
+165 AVAVAR

-179 DLAGTAPDLESQD
+179 DLTGTAPDLDPLD
-192 RIALLQEADVER
+192 RIALLQEPDVER

-209 VPLLAHQVEVAQLR
+209 VPLLARQLEVAQLR

-250 RKELAEM
+250 RKELAEV
-257 GGEAEA
+257 GGEATAE
-263 DDDLRERI
+263 DDLRERI
-271 DLAGMPE
+271 DAAGMPE
-278 TVHAR
+278 TVHSR
-283 AVKELSRLE
+283 ALKELDRLE

-307 VEWLADLP
+307 VEWLVDLP
-315 WKDAGQERVDIPDA
+315 WKDAGQERVDIREA

-356 ALERRAAEAEAER
+356 VLERRELAAALAESAPAPTPAPEAAADPPAEPAAEPAVEEVG
-369 AKSEPG
+369 P
-375 AAGETEAQPATS
+375 QPH
-387 EPEVVVPEEA
+387 P
-397 ARAAEEAPRPRALQ
+397 LQ

-429 HSIARALGRKLV
+429 RSIARALGRKLV

-464 LPGRVIQAMKQAGS
+464 LPGRVIQAMKQGGT

-531 ITTANGI
+531 ITTANVI
-538 DTISP
+538 DTISAP
-543 ALRDRMEIIPI
+543 LRDRMEIIQI

-567 LHLVP
+567 QHLVP
-572 RQLEQHALD
+572 RQMEQHALD
-581 STELQISDEA
+581 SGELEITDES
-591 LRLIV
+591 LHSIIRN
-596 RGYTREAGVRG
+596 YTREAGVRG
-607 LDRQLAQI
+607 LDRQLAQV
-615 MRKVPRRLVENPDLK
+615 MRKVPRRLVENPELK
-630 QVRVESDDLIQ
+630 GIRVQPDDLIE
-641 YLGPV
+641 YLGPA

-670 GGDLVTVEALA
+670 GGDLVTVE
-681 IAGRTEM
+681 M

-698 QESARASLS
+698 QESARAALS
-707 WVRVHGA
+707 WVRVHGS
-714 DYGIKTGFFDEHGVH
+714 DYGVKENFFDDHGVH

-807 LYEIDSSLLEGM
+807 LFEIDSSLLDGM

-826 LSDVLE
+826 VDEVLD
-832 RALLPREAREERR
+832 RALMPPVEVRPERR
-845 PVGFGMQTPVRPPP
+845 AVGFGLTPPP
-859 AGVVA
+859 ALPTGVA
-864 AN
+864 ATN

>member
-1 MTDGEAAARA
+1 LTEELEQNGAAAA
-11 SGRRNAPKTPKIESL
+11 GRRSRQTPKIETL

-46 GRERSVASL
+46 GRDRSVNGL

-62 GKVVLAVQRQSELD
+62 GKVILAVQRQSELD
-76 EVQLLDLYPVG
+76 EVQLLDLYPVA

-95 RRGNAGAQVLVEGQ
+95 RRGTAGAQVLVEGQ

-117 EVGET
+117 EVGEM
-122 WTAKFV
+122 WSAKFV
-128 ELPETEPIGT
+128 ELPDTEPEGT

-150 FADYVGAGAAVPPEL
+150 FADYVAAGASVPPEL
-165 AIAVAR
+165 AVAIAR
-171 AKEPGKVA
+171 TKEPGKIA
-179 DLAGTAPDLESQD
+179 DLTGTAPDLDPED
-192 RIALLQEADVER
+192 RIALLQEPDVER

-209 VPLLAHQVEVAQLR
+209 VPLLARQLEVAQLR
-223 NKIQQDVAQTIN
+223 SKIQQDVAQTIN

-250 RKELAEM
+250 RKELAEV
-257 GGEAEA
+257 GGEGTAE
-263 DDDLRERI
+263 DDLRERI
-271 DLAGMPE
+271 DAAGMPE
-278 TVHAR
+278 SVHAR
-283 AVKELSRLE
+283 SLKELDRLE

-307 VEWLADLP
+307 VEWLVDLP
-315 WKDAGQERVDIPDA
+315 WKDAGEERVDIREA

-356 ALERRAAEAEAER
+356 VLERRALAEASAAE
-369 AKSEPG
+369 K
-375 AAGETEAQPATS
+375 
-387 EPEVVVPEEA
+387 EPEETPPAPTDEVGPQ
-397 ARAAEEAPRPRALQ
+397 PRPLQ

-429 HSIARALGRKLV
+429 RSIARALGRKLV

-464 LPGRVIQAMKQAGS
+464 LPGRVIQAMKQAGT

-531 ITTANGI
+531 ITTANVI
-538 DTISP
+538 DTISAP
-543 ALRDRMEIIPI
+543 LRDRMEIIPI

-567 LHLVP
+567 QHLVP
-572 RQLEQHALD
+572 RQMEQHALD
-581 STELQISDEA
+581 SSELEITDEA
-591 LRLIV
+591 LHIV
-596 RGYTREAGVRG
+596 IRNYTREAGVRG
-607 LDRQLAQI
+607 LERQLAQV
-615 MRKVPRRLVENPDLK
+615 MRKVPRRLVENPELTDI
-630 QVRVESDDLIQ
+630 RVGPDDLIA
-641 YLGPV
+641 YLGPA
-646 RFDHDSAEAE
+646 RFDHDAAEAE

-698 QESARASLS
+698 QESARAALS
-707 WVRVHGA
+707 WVRVHGSE
-714 DYGIKTGFFDEHGVH
+714 YGVKENFFDDHGVH

-783 KDKLLAAHRAGI
+783 KDKLLAAHRGGI

-807 LYEIDSSLLEGM
+807 LFEIDSSLLEGM

-826 LSDVLE
+826 VDEVLD
-832 RALLPREAREERR
+832 RALMSPVEARRERR
-845 PVGFGMQTPVRPPP
+845 TVGFGLTPPILPT
-859 AGVVA
+859 GVA
-864 AN
+864 ATN

>member
-1 MTDGEAAARA
+1 MTEELEQNGAAAA
-11 SGRRNAPKTPKIESL
+11 GRRSRQTPKIETL

-46 GRERSVASL
+46 GRDRSVNGL

-62 GKVVLAVQRQSELD
+62 GKVILAVQRQSELD
-76 EVQLLDLYPVG
+76 EVQLLDLYPVA

-95 RRGNAGAQVLVEGQ
+95 RRGTAGAQVLVEGQ

-117 EVGET
+117 EVGEM
-122 WTAKFV
+122 WSAKFV
-128 ELPETEPIGT
+128 ELPDTEPEGT

-150 FADYVGAGAAVPPEL
+150 FADYVAAGASVPPEL
-165 AIAVAR
+165 AVAIAR
-171 AKEPGKVA
+171 TKEPGKIA
-179 DLAGTAPDLESQD
+179 DLTGTAPDLDPED
-192 RIALLQEADVER
+192 RIALLQEPDVER

-209 VPLLAHQVEVAQLR
+209 VPLLARQLEVAQLR
-223 NKIQQDVAQTIN
+223 SKIQQDVAQTIN

-250 RKELAEM
+250 RKELAEV
-257 GGEAEA
+257 GGEGTAE
-263 DDDLRERI
+263 DDLRERI
-271 DLAGMPE
+271 DAAGMPE
-278 TVHAR
+278 SVHAR
-283 AVKELSRLE
+283 SLKELDRLE

-307 VEWLADLP
+307 VEWLVDLP
-315 WKDAGQERVDIPDA
+315 WKDAGEERVDIREA

-356 ALERRAAEAEAER
+356 VLERRALAEASAAE
-369 AKSEPG
+369 K
-375 AAGETEAQPATS
+375 
-387 EPEVVVPEEA
+387 EPEETPPAPTDEVGPQ
-397 ARAAEEAPRPRALQ
+397 PRPLQ

-429 HSIARALGRKLV
+429 RSIARALGRKLV

-464 LPGRVIQAMKQAGS
+464 LPGRVIQAMKQAGT

-531 ITTANGI
+531 ITTANVI
-538 DTISP
+538 DTISAP
-543 ALRDRMEIIPI
+543 LRDRMEIIPI

-567 LHLVP
+567 QHLVP
-572 RQLEQHALD
+572 RQMEQHALD
-581 STELQISDEA
+581 SSELEITDEA
-591 LRLIV
+591 LHIV
-596 RGYTREAGVRG
+596 IRNYTREAGVRG
-607 LDRQLAQI
+607 LERQLAQV
-615 MRKVPRRLVENPDLK
+615 MRKVPRRLVENPELTDI
-630 QVRVESDDLIQ
+630 RVGPDDLIA
-641 YLGPV
+641 YLGPA
-646 RFDHDSAEAE
+646 RFDHDAAEAE

-698 QESARASLS
+698 QESARAALS
-707 WVRVHGA
+707 WVRVHGSE
-714 DYGIKTGFFDEHGVH
+714 YGVKENFFDDHGVH

-783 KDKLLAAHRAGI
+783 KDKLLAAHRGGI

-807 LYEIDSSLLEGM
+807 LFEIDSSLLEGM

-826 LSDVLE
+826 VDEVLD
-832 RALLPREAREERR
+832 RALMSPVEARRERR
-845 PVGFGMQTPVRPPP
+845 TVGFGLTPPILPT
-859 AGVVA
+859 GVA
-864 AN
+864 ATN

>member
-1 MTDGEAAARA
+1 LSEEPEQNGALEPRL
-11 SGRRNAPKTPKIESL
+11 PQTPKIETL

-31 RDNVVLPHQLAPLGA
+31 RDNVVLPLQLAPLGA
-46 GRERSVASL
+46 GRDRSVASL

-76 EVQLLDLYPVG
+76 EVQLLDLYPVA

-128 ELPETEPIGT
+128 ELPETEPVGT

-150 FADYVGAGAAVPPEL
+150 FTDYVAAGAAVPPEL
-165 AIAVAR
+165 AVAIAR
-171 AKEPGKVA
+171 AKEPGKIA
-179 DLAGTAPDLESQD
+179 DLTGTAPDLDPLD
-192 RIALLQEADVER
+192 RIALLQEPDVER
-204 RLRGL
+204 RLRSL
-209 VPLLAHQVEVAQLR
+209 VPLLARQLEVAQLR

-250 RKELAEM
+250 RKELAEV
-257 GGEAEA
+257 GGEATA

-271 DLAGMPE
+271 VAAGMPAA
-278 TVHAR
+278 VHAR
-283 AVKELSRLE
+283 ALKELDRLE

-315 WKDAGQERVDIPDA
+315 WQDAGAERVDIREA

-356 ALERRAAEAEAER
+356 VLERRAAAAAIEAAKGEPEA
-369 AKSEPG
+369 
-375 AAGETEAQPATS
+375 AAAPEPAT
-387 EPEVVVPEEA
+387 EDQG
-397 ARAAEEAPRPRALQ
+397 PRPHPLQ

-429 HSIARALGRKLV
+429 RSIARALGRKLV

-464 LPGRVIQAMKQAGS
+464 LPGRVIQAMKQAGT

-531 ITTANGI
+531 ITTGNVL
-538 DTISP
+538 DTISAP
-543 ALRDRMEIIPI
+543 LRDRMEIIHI
-554 TGYTEEEKLGIAK
+554 TGYTEEEKLGIAQQ
-567 LHLVP
+567 HLVP
-572 RQLEQHALD
+572 RQMDQHALD
-581 STELQISDEA
+581 SSELEITDEA
-591 LRLIV
+591 LRTVI
-596 RGYTREAGVRG
+596 RSYTREAGVRG
-607 LDRQLAQI
+607 LERQLAQV
-615 MRKVPRRLVENPDLK
+615 MRKVPRRLVENPELK
-630 QVRVESDDLIQ
+630 SVRVGPDDLIG
-641 YLGPV
+641 YLGPA
-646 RFDHDSAEAE
+646 RFDHDSAQDEE
-656 DRVGVA
+656 RVGVA

-698 QESARASLS
+698 QESARAALS
-707 WVRVHGA
+707 WVRVHGSE
-714 DYGIKTGFFDEHGVH
+714 YGVKPNFFDDHGVH

-783 KDKLLAAHRAGI
+783 KDKLLAAHRGGI

-807 LYEIDSSLLEGM
+807 LYEIDSSQLEGM

-826 LSDVLE
+826 VDEVLD
-832 RALLPREAREERR
+832 RALMAPVEARPQRR
-845 PVGFGMQTPVRPPP
+845 PVGFGLTPPVLPS
-859 AGVVA
+859 GVA
-864 AN
+864 APN

>member
-1 MTDGEAAARA
+1 MSEETEPNQESAAPAR
-11 SGRRNAPKTPKIESL
+11 RHQVRTPEIESL

-46 GRERSVASL
+46 GRDRSVNSL

-76 EVQLLDLYPVG
+76 EVQLLDLYPVA

-95 RRGNAGAQVLVEGQ
+95 RRGTAGAQVLVEGL

-117 EVGET
+117 EVGEV

-128 ELPETEPIGT
+128 ELPDTEPVGT
-138 EIDALAGSVRQL
+138 EIDALAGSVRQM
-150 FADYVGAGAAVPPEL
+150 FADYVAAGAAVPPEL
-165 AIAVAR
+165 AVAVAR

-179 DLAGTAPDLESQD
+179 DLTGTAPDLDPLD
-192 RIALLQEADVER
+192 RIALLQEPDVER

-209 VPLLAHQVEVAQLR
+209 VPLLARQLEVAQLR

-250 RKELAEM
+250 RKELAEV
-257 GGEAEA
+257 GGEATAE
-263 DDDLRERI
+263 DDLRERI
-271 DLAGMPE
+271 DASGMPE
-278 TVHAR
+278 TVHSR
-283 AVKELSRLE
+283 ALKELDRLE

-307 VEWLADLP
+307 VEWLVDLP
-315 WKDAGQERVDIPDA
+315 WQDAGQERVDIREA

-356 ALERRAAEAEAER
+356 VLERRALAAAKAEAVPAP
-369 AKSEPG
+369 APVTTG
-375 AAGETEAQPATS
+375 AGETESA
-387 EPEVVVPEEA
+387 
-397 ARAAEEAPRPRALQ
+397 AAEPVPVIEEVGPQPHPLQ

-429 HSIARALGRKLV
+429 RSIARALGRKLV

-464 LPGRVIQAMKQAGS
+464 LPGRVIQAMKQAGT

-531 ITTANGI
+531 ITTANVI
-538 DTISP
+538 DTISAP
-543 ALRDRMEIIPI
+543 LRDRMEIIQI

-567 LHLVP
+567 QHLVP
-572 RQLEQHALD
+572 RQMEQHALD
-581 STELQISDEA
+581 AGELEITDES
-591 LRLIV
+591 LHSIIRD
-596 RGYTREAGVRG
+596 YTREAGVRG
-607 LDRQLAQI
+607 LDRQLAQV
-615 MRKVPRRLVENPDLK
+615 MRKVPRRLVENPELK
-630 QVRVESDDLIQ
+630 GIQVLPDNLIE
-641 YLGPV
+641 YLGPA

-698 QESARASLS
+698 QESARAALS
-707 WVRVHGA
+707 WVRVHGS
-714 DYGIKTGFFDEHGVH
+714 DYGVKENFFDDHGVH

-807 LYEIDSSLLEGM
+807 LFEIDSSLLDGM

-826 LSDVLE
+826 VDEVLD
-832 RALLPREAREERR
+832 RALLSPVEVRPERR
-845 PVGFGMQTPVRPPP
+845 AVGFGLTPPP
-859 AGVVA
+859 SLPSGVA
-864 AN
+864 AAN

>member
-1 MTDGEAAARA
+1 LSEEPEGNGALEPRL
-11 SGRRNAPKTPKIESL
+11 PQTPKIETL

-31 RDNVVLPHQLAPLGA
+31 RDNVVLPLQLAPLGA
-46 GRERSVASL
+46 GRDRSVASL

-76 EVQLLDLYPVG
+76 EVQLLDLYPVA

-128 ELPETEPIGT
+128 ELPETEPVGT

-150 FADYVGAGAAVPPEL
+150 FTDYVAAGAAVPPEL
-165 AIAVAR
+165 AVAIAR
-171 AKEPGKVA
+171 AKEPGKIA
-179 DLAGTAPDLESQD
+179 DLTGTAPDLDPLD
-192 RIALLQEADVER
+192 RIALLQEPDVER
-204 RLRGL
+204 RLRSL
-209 VPLLAHQVEVAQLR
+209 VPLLARQLEVAQLR

-250 RKELAEM
+250 RKELAEV
-257 GGEAEA
+257 GGEATA

-271 DLAGMPE
+271 AAAGMPAA
-278 TVHAR
+278 VHAR
-283 AVKELSRLE
+283 ALKELDRLE

-315 WKDAGQERVDIPDA
+315 WQDAGAERVDIREA

-356 ALERRAAEAEAER
+356 VLERRAAAAAIEAAKGEPEA
-369 AKSEPG
+369 
-375 AAGETEAQPATS
+375 AAAPEPAT
-387 EPEVVVPEEA
+387 EDQG
-397 ARAAEEAPRPRALQ
+397 PRPHPLQ

-429 HSIARALGRKLV
+429 RSIARALGRKLV

-464 LPGRVIQAMKQAGS
+464 LPGRVIQAMKQAGT

-531 ITTANGI
+531 ITTGNVL
-538 DTISP
+538 DTISAP
-543 ALRDRMEIIPI
+543 LRDRMEIIHI
-554 TGYTEEEKLGIAK
+554 TGYTEEEKLGIAQQ
-567 LHLVP
+567 HLVP
-572 RQLEQHALD
+572 RQMDQHALD
-581 STELQISDEA
+581 SSELEITDEA
-591 LRLIV
+591 LRTVI
-596 RGYTREAGVRG
+596 RSYTREAGVRG
-607 LDRQLAQI
+607 LERQLAQV
-615 MRKVPRRLVENPDLK
+615 MRKVPRRLVENPELK
-630 QVRVESDDLIQ
+630 SVRVGPDDLIG
-641 YLGPV
+641 YLGPA
-646 RFDHDSAEAE
+646 RFDHDSAQDEE
-656 DRVGVA
+656 RVGVA

-698 QESARASLS
+698 QESARAALS
-707 WVRVHGA
+707 WVRVHGSE
-714 DYGIKTGFFDEHGVH
+714 YGVKPNFFDDHGVH

-783 KDKLLAAHRAGI
+783 KDKLLAAHRGGI

-807 LYEIDSSLLEGM
+807 LYEIDSSQLEGM

-826 LSDVLE
+826 VDEVLD
-832 RALLPREAREERR
+832 RALMAPVEARPQRR
-845 PVGFGMQTPVRPPP
+845 PVGFGLTPPVLPS
-859 AGVVA
+859 GVA
-864 AN
+864 APN